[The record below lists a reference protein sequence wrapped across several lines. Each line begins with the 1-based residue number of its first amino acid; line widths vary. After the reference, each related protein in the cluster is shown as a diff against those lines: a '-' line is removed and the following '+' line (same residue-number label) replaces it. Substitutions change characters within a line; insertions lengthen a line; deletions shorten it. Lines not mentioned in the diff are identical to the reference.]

1 MTSSPAKLYGI
12 ANCDTIKK
20 ARNWLDSRQIAFEFH
35 DYRKQGLDITLLQ
48 SMESELGW
56 ESMVNRR
63 GTTWRALPDAI
74 KDSIDRDSALQVML
88 ENPAIIKRPI
98 LARDN
103 RLFIGFDDQQYQE
116 IFKLNH
122 E

>member
-20 ARNWLDSRQIAFEFH
+20 ARNWLNSRQIAFEFH

-63 GTTWRALPDAI
+63 GTTWRALPDSI

-103 RLFIGFDDQQYQE
+103 RLFIGFNDQQYQE
-116 IFKLNH
+116 IFN
-122 E
+122 